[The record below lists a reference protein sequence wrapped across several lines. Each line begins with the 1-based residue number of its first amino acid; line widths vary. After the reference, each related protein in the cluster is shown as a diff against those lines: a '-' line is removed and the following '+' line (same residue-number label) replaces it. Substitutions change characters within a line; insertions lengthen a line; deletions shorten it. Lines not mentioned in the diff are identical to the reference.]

1 MKYNTAKPK
10 TVKQSPRI
18 ENYSPISNQNS
29 ENIFDYENQGQSKQD
44 INTSSFD
51 EFLEK
56 KYDEDD
62 FLQKKTLRSWNSENS
77 DEQISL
83 DNMSKSD
90 INLSD
95 KHGKLNQELPL
106 KNNNLFYMN
115 LNIEN
120 INPNLTTKAQT
131 NNIINFKKKIDRNDN
146 LRKEIMK
153 IPANIVRHIIEKII
167 NAKLSINLDEIF
179 GFNYRQNRAA
189 LNLKIY
195 EILCFKLDNKIILE
209 NSKPNKEDE
218 KIFLY
223 LLTRTYEFIYE
234 NYINNNRIFK
244 IGEDFI
250 EIKEFK
256 IFDDII
262 KERYNKS
269 GKELVDISETRNKS
283 KKYDE
288 KDMNEF
294 IKTSKDYFKKLKNGL
309 FEERTPKKVKF
320 FVLRIIDKFEDYI
333 NNENKVV

>member
-1 MKYNTAKPK
+1 MKYNRANPK

-18 ENYSPISNQNS
+18 ENYSLISNQNS
-29 ENIFDYENQGQSKQD
+29 ENIFDNENQGQSNKD
-44 INTSSFD
+44 KVISSFD

-56 KYDEDD
+56 KFDEDN
-62 FLQKKTLRSWNSENS
+62 FLQKKTLRSYNSE

-83 DNMSKSD
+83 DNMSMSD

-95 KHGKLNQELPL
+95 KHGKLNQEFLDN
-106 KNNNLFYMN
+106 NNNLFCMNPNIKNIN
-115 LNIEN
+115 LNI
-120 INPNLTTKAQT
+120 TTKAQT
-131 NNIINFKKKIDRNDN
+131 KNIINFEKKISRNDN

-209 NSKPNKEDE
+209 NAKPNKEDE

-244 IGEDFI
+244 IGEDYI

-256 IFDDII
+256 IFEDII
-262 KERYNKS
+262 RERYDKS

-283 KKYDE
+283 KKYGE

-333 NNENKVV
+333 NNENKFV

>member
-1 MKYNTAKPK
+1 MKYNRANPK

-18 ENYSPISNQNS
+18 ENYSLISNQNS
-29 ENIFDYENQGQSKQD
+29 ENIFDNENQGQSNKD
-44 INTSSFD
+44 KVISSFD

-56 KYDEDD
+56 KFDEDN
-62 FLQKKTLRSWNSENS
+62 FLQKKTLRSYNSE

-83 DNMSKSD
+83 DNMSKSN

-95 KHGKLNQELPL
+95 KHGKLNQEFFDN
-106 KNNNLFYMN
+106 NNNLFCMN
-115 LNIEN
+115 PNIEN
-120 INPNLTTKAQT
+120 INLNLTTKAQT
-131 NNIINFKKKIDRNDN
+131 KNIINFEKKISRNDN

-209 NSKPNKEDE
+209 NAKPNKEDE

-244 IGEDFI
+244 IGGDYI

-262 KERYNKS
+262 RERYDKS
-269 GKELVDISETRNKS
+269 GKELDEISETRNKS
-283 KKYDE
+283 KKYGE

-333 NNENKVV
+333 NNENKAV

>member
-1 MKYNTAKPK
+1 MKFNRANPK

-18 ENYSPISNQNS
+18 KNYSLISNQNS
-29 ENIFDYENQGQSKQD
+29 ENIFDNENQGQSNKD
-44 INTSSFD
+44 KVISSFD

-56 KYDEDD
+56 KFDEDN
-62 FLQKKTLRSWNSENS
+62 FLQKKTLRSYNSE

-95 KHGKLNQELPL
+95 KHGKLNQEFFDN
-106 KNNNLFYMN
+106 NNNLFCMN
-115 LNIEN
+115 PNIEN
-120 INPNLTTKAQT
+120 INLNLTTKAQT
-131 NNIINFKKKIDRNDN
+131 NNIINFEKKISRNDN

-209 NSKPNKEDE
+209 NAKPNKEDE

-333 NNENKVV
+333 NNENKAV

>member
-1 MKYNTAKPK
+1 MKYNRANPK

-18 ENYSPISNQNS
+18 ENYSLISNQNS
-29 ENIFDYENQGQSKQD
+29 ENIFDNENQGQSNKD
-44 INTSSFD
+44 KVISSFD

-56 KYDEDD
+56 KFDEDN
-62 FLQKKTLRSWNSENS
+62 FLQKKTLRSYNSE

-83 DNMSKSD
+83 DNMSMSD

-95 KHGKLNQELPL
+95 KHGKLNQEFLDN
-106 KNNNLFYMN
+106 NNNLFCMNPNIKNIN
-115 LNIEN
+115 LNI
-120 INPNLTTKAQT
+120 TTKAQT
-131 NNIINFKKKIDRNDN
+131 KNIINFEKKISRNDN

-209 NSKPNKEDE
+209 NAKPNKENE

-244 IGEDFI
+244 IGGDYI

-283 KKYDE
+283 KKYGE

-333 NNENKVV
+333 NNENKFV

>member
-1 MKYNTAKPK
+1 MKYNRANPK

-18 ENYSPISNQNS
+18 ENYSLISNQNS
-29 ENIFDYENQGQSKQD
+29 ENIFDNENQGQSNKD
-44 INTSSFD
+44 KVISSFD

-56 KYDEDD
+56 KFDEDN
-62 FLQKKTLRSWNSENS
+62 FLQKKTLRSYNSE

-83 DNMSKSD
+83 DNMSMSD

-95 KHGKLNQELPL
+95 KHGKLNQEFLDN
-106 KNNNLFYMN
+106 NNNLFCMNPNIKNIN
-115 LNIEN
+115 LNI
-120 INPNLTTKAQT
+120 TTKAQT
-131 NNIINFKKKIDRNDN
+131 KNIINFEKKISRNDN

-209 NSKPNKEDE
+209 NAKPNKEDE

-244 IGEDFI
+244 IGGDYI

-256 IFDDII
+256 IFEDII
-262 KERYNKS
+262 RERYDKS
-269 GKELVDISETRNKS
+269 GKELDEISETRNKS
-283 KKYDE
+283 KKYSE

>member
-1 MKYNTAKPK
+1 MKYNRANPK

-18 ENYSPISNQNS
+18 ENYSLISNQNS
-29 ENIFDYENQGQSKQD
+29 ENIFDNENQGQSNKD
-44 INTSSFD
+44 KVISSFD

-56 KYDEDD
+56 KFDEDN
-62 FLQKKTLRSWNSENS
+62 FLQKKTLRSYNSE

-95 KHGKLNQELPL
+95 KHGKLNQEFFDN
-106 KNNNLFYMN
+106 NNNLFCMN
-115 LNIEN
+115 PNIEN
-120 INPNLTTKAQT
+120 INLNITTKAQT
-131 NNIINFKKKIDRNDN
+131 NNIINFEKKISRNDN

-209 NSKPNKEDE
+209 NAKPNKEDE

-244 IGEDFI
+244 IGGDYI

-283 KKYDE
+283 KKYGE

-333 NNENKVV
+333 NNEN

>member
-1 MKYNTAKPK
+1 MKYNRANPK

-18 ENYSPISNQNS
+18 ENYSLISNQNS
-29 ENIFDYENQGQSKQD
+29 ENIFDNENQGQSNKD
-44 INTSSFD
+44 KVISSFD

-56 KYDEDD
+56 KFDEDN
-62 FLQKKTLRSWNSENS
+62 FLQKKTLRSYNSE

-83 DNMSKSD
+83 DNMSMSD

-95 KHGKLNQELPL
+95 KHGKLNQEFLDN
-106 KNNNLFYMN
+106 NNNLFCMNPNIKNIN
-115 LNIEN
+115 LNI
-120 INPNLTTKAQT
+120 TTKAQT
-131 NNIINFKKKIDRNDN
+131 KNIINFEKKISRNDN

-209 NSKPNKEDE
+209 NAKPNKEDE

-244 IGEDFI
+244 IGEDYI

-283 KKYDE
+283 KKYGE

-333 NNENKVV
+333 NNENKAV

>member
-1 MKYNTAKPK
+1 MKYNRANPK

-18 ENYSPISNQNS
+18 ENYSLISNQNS
-29 ENIFDYENQGQSKQD
+29 ENIFDNENQGQSNKD
-44 INTSSFD
+44 KVISSFD

-56 KYDEDD
+56 KFDEDN
-62 FLQKKTLRSWNSENS
+62 FLQKKTLRSYNSE

-83 DNMSKSD
+83 DNMSSSD

-95 KHGKLNQELPL
+95 KHGKLNQEFLDN
-106 KNNNLFYMN
+106 NNNLFCMN
-115 LNIEN
+115 PNIEN
-120 INPNLTTKAQT
+120 INLNITTKAQT
-131 NNIINFKKKIDRNDN
+131 NNIINFEKKISRNDN

-209 NSKPNKEDE
+209 NAKPNKEDE

-333 NNENKVV
+333 NNENKAV

>member
-1 MKYNTAKPK
+1 MKYNRANPK

-18 ENYSPISNQNS
+18 ENYSLISNQNS
-29 ENIFDYENQGQSKQD
+29 ENIFDNENQGQSNKD
-44 INTSSFD
+44 KVISSFD

-56 KYDEDD
+56 KFDEDN
-62 FLQKKTLRSWNSENS
+62 FLQKKTLRSYNSE

-95 KHGKLNQELPL
+95 KHGKLNQEFFDN
-106 KNNNLFYMN
+106 NNNLFCMN
-115 LNIEN
+115 PNIEN
-120 INPNLTTKAQT
+120 INLNITTKAQT
-131 NNIINFKKKIDRNDN
+131 KNIINFEKKISRNDN

-209 NSKPNKEDE
+209 NAKPNKEDE

-333 NNENKVV
+333 NNENKFV

>member
-1 MKYNTAKPK
+1 MKYNRANPK

-18 ENYSPISNQNS
+18 ENYSLISNQNS
-29 ENIFDYENQGQSKQD
+29 ENIFDNENQGQSNKD
-44 INTSSFD
+44 KVISSFD

-56 KYDEDD
+56 KFDEDN
-62 FLQKKTLRSWNSENS
+62 FLQKKTLRSYNSE

-95 KHGKLNQELPL
+95 KHGKLNQEFFDN
-106 KNNNLFYMN
+106 NNNLFCMN
-115 LNIEN
+115 PNIEN
-120 INPNLTTKAQT
+120 INLNITTKAQT
-131 NNIINFKKKIDRNDN
+131 NNIINFEKKISRNDN

-209 NSKPNKEDE
+209 NAKPNKEDE

-244 IGEDFI
+244 IGGDYI

-262 KERYNKS
+262 RERYDKS
-269 GKELVDISETRNKS
+269 GKELDEISETRNKS
-283 KKYDE
+283 KKYGE

>member
-1 MKYNTAKPK
+1 MKYNRANPK

-18 ENYSPISNQNS
+18 ENYSLISNQNS
-29 ENIFDYENQGQSKQD
+29 ENIFDNENQGQSNKD
-44 INTSSFD
+44 KVISSFD

-56 KYDEDD
+56 KFDEDN
-62 FLQKKTLRSWNSENS
+62 FLQKKTLRSYNSE

-83 DNMSKSD
+83 DNMSMSD

-95 KHGKLNQELPL
+95 KHGKLNQEFLDN
-106 KNNNLFYMN
+106 NNNLFCMNPNIKNIN
-115 LNIEN
+115 LNI
-120 INPNLTTKAQT
+120 TTKAQT
-131 NNIINFKKKIDRNDN
+131 KNIINFEKKISRNDN

-209 NSKPNKEDE
+209 NAKPNKENE

-244 IGEDFI
+244 IGGDYI
-250 EIKEFK
+250 EIQEFK

-283 KKYDE
+283 KKYGE

-333 NNENKVV
+333 NNENKFV

>member
-1 MKYNTAKPK
+1 MKYNRANPK

-18 ENYSPISNQNS
+18 ENYSLISNQNS
-29 ENIFDYENQGQSKQD
+29 ENIFDNENQGQSNKD
-44 INTSSFD
+44 KVISSFD

-56 KYDEDD
+56 KFDEDN
-62 FLQKKTLRSWNSENS
+62 FLQKKTLRSYNSE

-95 KHGKLNQELPL
+95 KHGKLNQEFFDN
-106 KNNNLFYMN
+106 NNNLFCMN
-115 LNIEN
+115 PNIEN
-120 INPNLTTKAQT
+120 INLNLTTKAQT
-131 NNIINFKKKIDRNDN
+131 NNIINFEKKISRNDN

-209 NSKPNKEDE
+209 NAKPNKEDE

-244 IGEDFI
+244 IGGDYI

-262 KERYNKS
+262 RERYNKL
-269 GKELVDISETRNKS
+269 GKELDEIYETGNKS
-283 KKYDE
+283 KKYGE

-294 IKTSKDYFKKLKNGL
+294 IKTSKDYFEKLKNRL

>member
-1 MKYNTAKPK
+1 MKYNRANPK

-18 ENYSPISNQNS
+18 ENYSLISNQNS
-29 ENIFDYENQGQSKQD
+29 ENIFDNENQGQSNKD
-44 INTSSFD
+44 KVISSFD

-56 KYDEDD
+56 KFDEDN
-62 FLQKKTLRSWNSENS
+62 FLQKKTLRSYNSE

-83 DNMSKSD
+83 DNMSMSD

-95 KHGKLNQELPL
+95 KHGKLNQEFLDN
-106 KNNNLFYMN
+106 NNNLFCMNPNIKNIN
-115 LNIEN
+115 LNI
-120 INPNLTTKAQT
+120 TTKAQT
-131 NNIINFKKKIDRNDN
+131 KNIINFEKKISRNDN

-209 NSKPNKEDE
+209 NAKPNKEDE

-244 IGEDFI
+244 IGGDYI

-333 NNENKVV
+333 NNENKGV

>member
-1 MKYNTAKPK
+1 MKYNRANPK

-18 ENYSPISNQNS
+18 ENYSLISNQNS
-29 ENIFDYENQGQSKQD
+29 ENIFDNENQGQSNKD
-44 INTSSFD
+44 KVISSFD

-56 KYDEDD
+56 KFDEDN
-62 FLQKKTLRSWNSENS
+62 FLQKKTLRSYNSE

-83 DNMSKSD
+83 DNMSMSD

-95 KHGKLNQELPL
+95 KHGKLNQEFLDN
-106 KNNNLFYMN
+106 NNNLFCMNPNIKNIN
-115 LNIEN
+115 LNI
-120 INPNLTTKAQT
+120 TTKAQT
-131 NNIINFKKKIDRNDN
+131 KNIINFEKKISRNDN

-209 NSKPNKEDE
+209 NAKPNKEDE

-244 IGEDFI
+244 IGGDYI

-283 KKYDE
+283 KKYGE

-333 NNENKVV
+333 NNENKAV

>member
-1 MKYNTAKPK
+1 MKYNRANPK

-18 ENYSPISNQNS
+18 ENYSLISNQNS
-29 ENIFDYENQGQSKQD
+29 ENIFDNENQGQSNKD
-44 INTSSFD
+44 KVISSFD

-56 KYDEDD
+56 KFDEDN
-62 FLQKKTLRSWNSENS
+62 FLQKKTLRSYNSE

-83 DNMSKSD
+83 DNMSMSD

-95 KHGKLNQELPL
+95 KHGKLNQEFLDN
-106 KNNNLFYMN
+106 NNNLFCMNPNIKNIN
-115 LNIEN
+115 LNI
-120 INPNLTTKAQT
+120 TTKAQT
-131 NNIINFKKKIDRNDN
+131 KNIINFEKKISRNDN

-209 NSKPNKEDE
+209 NAKPNKEDE

-244 IGEDFI
+244 IGGDYI

>member
-1 MKYNTAKPK
+1 MKYNRANPK

-18 ENYSPISNQNS
+18 ENYSLISNQNS
-29 ENIFDYENQGQSKQD
+29 ENIFDNENQGQSNKD
-44 INTSSFD
+44 KVISSFD

-56 KYDEDD
+56 KFDEDN
-62 FLQKKTLRSWNSENS
+62 FLQKKTLRSYNSE

-83 DNMSKSD
+83 DNMSMSD

-95 KHGKLNQELPL
+95 KHGKLNQEFLDN
-106 KNNNLFYMN
+106 NNNLFCMNPNIKNIN
-115 LNIEN
+115 LNI
-120 INPNLTTKAQT
+120 TTKAQT
-131 NNIINFKKKIDRNDN
+131 KNIINFEKKISRNDN

-209 NSKPNKEDE
+209 NAKPNKEDE

-244 IGEDFI
+244 IGADYI

-283 KKYDE
+283 KKYGE

-294 IKTSKDYFKKLKNGL
+294 IKTSKDYFEKLRNGF

>member
-1 MKYNTAKPK
+1 MKYNRANPK

-18 ENYSPISNQNS
+18 ENYSLISNQNS
-29 ENIFDYENQGQSKQD
+29 ENIFDNENQGQSNKD
-44 INTSSFD
+44 KVISSFD

-56 KYDEDD
+56 KFDEDN
-62 FLQKKTLRSWNSENS
+62 FLQKKTLRSYNSE

-83 DNMSKSD
+83 DNMSMSD

-95 KHGKLNQELPL
+95 KHGKLNQEFLDN
-106 KNNNLFYMN
+106 NNNLFCMNPNIKNIN
-115 LNIEN
+115 LNI
-120 INPNLTTKAQT
+120 TTKAQT
-131 NNIINFKKKIDRNDN
+131 KNIINFEKKISRNDN

-209 NSKPNKEDE
+209 NAKPNKEDE

-244 IGEDFI
+244 IGEDYI

-262 KERYNKS
+262 RERYDKS

-283 KKYDE
+283 KKYGE

-333 NNENKVV
+333 NNENKFV